1 MKPPHGSGADPT
13 VRRQRLTRPEDTS
26 ATYQLSVLEGPDTG
40 LGVTLDGSS
49 PTRVLLGTS
58 PVCTVRITDQEVSR
72 RHAALAVCVDH
83 VQIVDLGSTN
93 GTTVNGVVIKEA
105 SLYGGEVI
113 RIGRSVMSLQ
123 RGEERPANIG
133 VTTSFGRI
141 VGESI
146 AMRRLY
152 PVLEKLAGLER
163 PVLLEGETGTGK
175 ELVAEELHRASKR
188 ADAAFIVLE
197 SSAIPTDQLVGH
209 LFGTPEDPSRSEPGL
224 VERAKGG
231 VLFIDEIGDLPRHAQ
246 KRLRD
251 LITSGTDVR
260 LIAATRHDLDKNVT
274 AGRFDEALF
283 FELASGR
290 VELPPLRDR
299 QGDVT
304 VLAKHFW
311 TELAMSTPNTATG
324 KSPEL
329 PIDLLP
335 RFEQYPWPGN
345 VRELRSVVVQR
356 ATFGELSKTYLSDK
370 ARDQGLDFMSA
381 VIQDDLPFPT
391 ARDRVVTEFERRYV
405 ERVLARHGGNVTAA
419 ARASGVAHRYFQL
432 VRARVR

>member
-1 MKPPHGSGADPT
+1 MKPPQGPGADPT
-13 VRRQRLTRPEDTS
+13 VRRQRLTRPDDTS
-26 ATYQLSVLEGPDTG
+26 TAYHLSVLEGPDTG
-40 LGVTLDGSS
+40 VSVTLDGSS
-49 PTRVLLGTS
+49 PTRALLGTS
-58 PVCTVRITDQEVSR
+58 PVCTVRLTDPEVSR
-72 RHAALAVCVDH
+72 RHAALAVTMDH
-83 VQIVDLGSTN
+83 VQFVDLGSTN

-123 RGEERPANIG
+123 RGEERPANVG
-133 VTTSFGRI
+133 VATSFGRI

-188 ADAAFIVLE
+188 ADAPFIVLE
-197 SSAIPTDQLVGH
+197 SSAIPTDQLVSH
-209 LFGTPEDPSRSEPGL
+209 LFGSPEEPGL

-231 VLFIDEIGDLPRHAQ
+231 VLFIDEVGDLPRHAQ
-246 KRLRD
+246 KKLRD
-251 LITSGTDVR
+251 LITSNTDVR
-260 LIAATRHDLDKNVT
+260 LVAATRLDLDKNVT
-274 AGRFDEALF
+274 AGKFDEALF
-283 FELASGR
+283 FELAPGR

-311 TELAMSTPNTATG
+311 NELVLSSPNTATG

-370 ARDQGLDFMSA
+370 AREQGLDFMSA

>member
-1 MKPPHGSGADPT
+1 
-13 VRRQRLTRPEDTS
+13 L
-26 ATYQLSVLEGPDTG
+26 
-40 LGVTLDGSS
+40 TLDGSS
-49 PTRVLLGTS
+49 PTRALLGTS
-58 PVCTVRITDQEVSR
+58 PVCTVRLTDAEVSR
-72 RHAALAVCVDH
+72 RHAALAVTIDH

-93 GTTVNGVVIKEA
+93 GTTVNGVTIKEA

-113 RIGRSVMSLQ
+113 RVGRSVVSLQ
-123 RGEERPANIG
+123 RGEERVANLG
-133 VTTSFGRI
+133 KATSFGRVI
-141 VGESI
+141 GESM

-152 PVLEKLAGLER
+152 PVLETIAGLER

-188 ADAAFIVLE
+188 ADAPFVVLE
-197 SSAIPTDQLVGH
+197 SSALPTDQLVNQ
-209 LFGTPEDPSRSEPGL
+209 LFGTAEEPGL
-224 VERAKGG
+224 LDKAKGG

-246 KRLRD
+246 KKLRD
-251 LITSGTDVR
+251 LIASGTDVR
-260 LIAATRHDLDKNVT
+260 LIAATRHDLDRDVT
-274 AGRFDEALF
+274 AGRFDEELF

-299 QGDVT
+299 QGDVA

-311 TELAMSTPNTATG
+311 KELAQN
-324 KSPEL
+324 EL

-345 VRELRSVVVQR
+345 VRELRSVVIQR
-356 ATFGELSKTYLSDK
+356 QTFGELSKTYLSDK
-370 ARDQGLDFMSA
+370 AREQGLDFMSA